1 MKVYDQQFN
10 QNEWFVIFV
19 FVISFFIIFKL
30 PRRFS
35 KATTYTLVLMGIF
48 IGMFADHT
56 ISIPPFDFYDVNDSS
71 AYEIF
76 DFFTYVMYGPFGYL
90 FLYFYDYFKIKGL
103 RIMLYIIL
111 WTSLSILMEYTAHL
125 LGVFHYK
132 QGYRL
137 LFSIPI
143 YLWIQSLVIVYYH
156 ILKRKASSL

>member
-10 QNEWFVIFV
+10 QNEWFV
-19 FVISFFIIFKL
+19 VIVLIVTFFTISKL

-56 ISIPPFDFYDVNDSS
+56 ISIPPFDFYDVNDNST
-71 AYEIF
+71 YEVF

-90 FLYFYDYFKIKGL
+90 FLYFYDYLQIKGL
-103 RIMLYIIL
+103 KIMLYIIL
-111 WTSLSILMEYTAHL
+111 WTSLSIFMEYIASS

-132 QGYRL
+132 KGYSL

-156 ILKRKASSL
+156 LLKRKTSSL